1 MTKGEDAKEGTP
13 LGGKAKMK
21 GSVYLVAGVGSGLGS
36 AVTALLAS
44 RGATV
49 VAVARRPE
57 SLAPVEAHARR
68 RGWSVLP
75 FLGDL
80 SQAPDVDRLVNT
92 TLKEA
97 GPLEGACLQTG
108 RWIAGDTLLHKT
120 TDREWTE
127 GLQSNLEAI
136 FRVGRAV
143 LPLLL
148 ERQRGSLVL
157 VSAADRVRWSG
168 NVAYCVAKGGLVDL
182 TRKLARDYRSY
193 GIRVNAVLPGT
204 MEHDLPSLDP
214 PDPARPLLLSNA
226 SGSGSWEVARM
237 VGYLLGD
244 EGRWITGATIP
255 VDGGYSTFG
264 TEAGA
269 SR

>member
-1 MTKGEDAKEGTP
+1 MNGR
-13 LGGKAKMK
+13 
-21 GSVYLVAGVGSGLGS
+21 VYLVAGVGSGLGS

-49 VAVARRPE
+49 VAVARRSE
-57 SLAPVEAHARR
+57 SLAAVEAQGRV
-68 RGWSVLP
+68 RGWSLRP
-75 FLGDL
+75 FVGDL
-80 SQAPDVDRLVNT
+80 SKEEDVDRLVRT
-92 TLKEA
+92 VVKEA
-97 GPLEGACLQTG
+97 GPLDGACLQTG

-143 LPLLL
+143 LPLLM
-148 ERQRGSLVL
+148 ERRRGSLVL
-157 VSAADRVRWSG
+157 ISAADRVRWSG

-182 TRKLARDYRSY
+182 TRKLARDYRPY

-214 PDPARPLLLSNA
+214 PDPSGPLALKDA
-226 SGSGSWEVARM
+226 SGSGAWEVARM
-237 VGYLLGD
+237 VSYLLGD
-244 EGRWITGATIP
+244 EGRWISGSAIP

-264 TEAGA
+264 AEPPPAP
-269 SR
+269 

>member
-1 MTKGEDAKEGTP
+1 
-13 LGGKAKMK
+13 MK
-21 GSVYLVAGVGSGLGS
+21 GRVFLVAGVGSGLGS

-44 RGATV
+44 QGATV
-49 VAVARRPE
+49 VAVARRRD
-57 SLAPVEAHARR
+57 SLAPVEAHARA
-68 RGWSVLP
+68 RGWALRP

-80 SQAPDVDRLVNT
+80 SEAEDVDRLVST
-92 TLKEA
+92 ALKEA
-97 GPLEGACLQTG
+97 GPLDGACLQTG

-120 TDREWTE
+120 TDQEWTE
-127 GLQSNLEAI
+127 GLRSNLDAI

-148 ERQRGSLVL
+148 ERRRGSLVL

-182 TRKLARDYRSY
+182 TRKLARDYRPY
-193 GIRVNAVLPGT
+193 GVRVNAVLPGT

-214 PDPARPLLLSNA
+214 PDVGRPLPLANA

-237 VGYLLGD
+237 VSYLLGD

-255 VDGGYSTFG
+255 VDGGYSTFAA
-264 TEAGA
+264 EPA
-269 SR
+269 SSI